1 MIWFKN
7 YTLEEISSSR
17 ANTMVEFLGIEFVNI
32 TPETLSARMPVDH
45 RTKQPYGILHGGASC
60 ALAESVGSIAGNL
73 VVDPSKKVCVGLD
86 IFTSHLKMAKEG
98 SITAIARP
106 IRLGSS
112 IQVWEIPAFND
123 DHEIVS
129 QTRLTLA
136 VLDRR
141 SSKG

>member
-1 MIWFKN
+1 MIWFRN
-7 YTLEEISSSR
+7 YTLEEIASTR

-32 TPETLSARMPVDH
+32 TPETLSARMPIDV

-73 VVDPSKKVCVGLD
+73 VVDPEKKVCVGLD
-86 IFTSHLKMAKEG
+86 IFTSHLKMAKNG
-98 SITAIARP
+98 SVTAIARA

-123 DHEIVS
+123 DHEIIS

-141 SSKG
+141 K

>member
-7 YTLEEISSSR
+7 YTLEEISSLR
-17 ANTMVEFLGIEFVNI
+17 LNTMVEFLGIEFVNV

-73 VVDPSKKVCVGLD
+73 VVDPEKKVCVGLD
-86 IFTSHLKMAKEG
+86 IFTSHLKMAKDG
-98 SITAIARP
+98 FVTAIAKP

-123 DHEIVS
+123 DRAIIS

-141 SSKG
+141 K